1 VSQVGML
8 SDVLTEMSTVFG
20 DSGVSY
26 LYRMVWNGTPMS
38 PGSNIMFNVTRPR
51 VHSEVASIDD

>member
-1 VSQVGML
+1 ML